1 MYDLLLYIIF
11 GIYILEMLIKYMDF
25 IFKKYVFMIIKNCS
39 GMKCYVIFMLLYF
52 NICIIIE
59 VVKRLKFY
67 KL

>member
-1 MYDLLLYIIF
+1 
-11 GIYILEMLIKYMDF
+11 MLIKYMDF